1 MRISDWSSDV
11 CSSDLHRRTEL
22 AVVQRRSEQLRACA
36 LRPGVPV
43 TDEQL
48 VEQHAGGFPRG
59 ECVEFL
65 LAARDVALALG
76 KYFARERDA
85 RAVGREMVVVD
96 VERQI
101 ADRLGF
107 AAGPAEQIGRAA
119 GRGRGGQGV
128 ENSVGGGT

>member
-11 CSSDLHRRTEL
+11 CSSDL
-22 AVVQRRSEQLRACA
+22 
-36 LRPGVPV
+36 
-43 TDEQL
+43 
-48 VEQHAGGFPRG
+48 AGGFPRG

-76 KYFARERDA
+76 KYFERERDA
-85 RAVGREMVVVD
+85 RAVGRELVVVD

-107 AAGPAEQIGRAA
+107 AAAHVELPPLVAATAHGKSAE
-119 GRGRGGQGV
+119 GRGGP
-128 ENSVGGGT
+128 ECVGTCYYRWSPST

>member
-76 KYFARERDA
+76 KYFERERYA
-85 RAVGREMVVVD
+85 RAVGREVVVVD
-96 VERQI
+96 RKSVV
-101 ADRLGF
+101 LGK
-107 AAGPAEQIGRAA
+107 
-119 GRGRGGQGV
+119 GV
-128 ENSVGGGT
+128 SVRVDVGGGCITNKTHNQNKAHNR